1 MSGGRGGLPMLKE
14 FKEFAVKGNMLDMAV
29 GIIIGAAFGTVIT
42 SLVNDLLMPVI
53 SGIIGTPDFSNLFLV
68 LRNPTGATFTSV
80 KAARDAG
87 AVVLAYGLFLNAII
101 AFLIVSFALFMMVKG
116 INRLRRQEE
125 AAPAAPEAP
134 PAEVQLLSEIR
145 DLLRRRGAAGRGLR
159 AGVAAAPGLGG
170 RCRWGPRG
178 AVSVCA
184 TPQSSHSRRP
194 FLVAPSPARIE
205 RLTS

>member
-1 MSGGRGGLPMLKE
+1 MLKE
-14 FKEFAVKGNMLDMAV
+14 FREFAVKGNMMDMAV
-29 GIIIGAAFGTVIT
+29 GIIIGVAFGTVIT

-53 SGIIGTPDFSNLFLV
+53 SGIIGAPDFSNLFLI
-68 LRNPTGATFTSV
+68 LRNPGGAAFTSV

-101 AFLIVSFALFMMVKG
+101 AFLIVSFALFMVVKG

-145 DLLRRRGAAGRGLR
+145 DLLRRR
-159 AGVAAAPGLGG
+159 
-170 RCRWGPRG
+170 
-178 AVSVCA
+178 
-184 TPQSSHSRRP
+184 
-194 FLVAPSPARIE
+194 
-205 RLTS
+205 

>member
-1 MSGGRGGLPMLKE
+1 MLNE

-125 AAPAAPEAP
+125 AAPAAPGAP

-145 DLLRRRGAAGRGLR
+145 DLLRRR
-159 AGVAAAPGLGG
+159 
-170 RCRWGPRG
+170 
-178 AVSVCA
+178 
-184 TPQSSHSRRP
+184 
-194 FLVAPSPARIE
+194 
-205 RLTS
+205 